1 MTRALVW
8 FRRDL
13 RCHDHAALYHA
24 LRNHTEV
31 YCCFVFDTDILN
43 ALPHRNDRRV
53 AFIHASVRHLHEAL
67 KALARSQTGAP
78 GSGLIVRHGPAVESI
93 VDLASVLG
101 VDEVLANHDGEPS
114 AMVRDTQVTNRLRA
128 QGIDFTTYKDMCCSN
143 ATKC

>member
-31 YCCFVFDTDILN
+31 YCGFVFDTDILN
-43 ALPHRNDRRV
+43 ALPHRNDCRV

-67 KALARSQTGAP
+67 KALARSQTGARKWFNRTP
-78 GSGLIVRHGPAVESI
+78 RPRRGKHRGPRVGVGSG
-93 VDLASVLG
+93 
-101 VDEVLANHDGEPS
+101 
-114 AMVRDTQVTNRLRA
+114 
-128 QGIDFTTYKDMCCSN
+128 
-143 ATKC
+143 